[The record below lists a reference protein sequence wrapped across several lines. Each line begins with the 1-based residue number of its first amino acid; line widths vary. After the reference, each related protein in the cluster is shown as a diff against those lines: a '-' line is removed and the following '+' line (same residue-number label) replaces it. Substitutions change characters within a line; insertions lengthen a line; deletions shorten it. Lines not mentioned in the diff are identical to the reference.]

1 MAVYDRTQGQ
11 VSSSSSNLPALPSV
25 DIGSVL
31 VRSLQTALEG
41 SGGDESDL
49 PDKIAEGI
57 NRSNLIKGQKGGVS
71 KSSNSTSVSKSPVDN
86 LLNAEEKKRTKSYES
101 HLKRQEDAEK
111 KAREERAKRDQA
123 IEKAFDATLKG
134 LSTFAQNPLK
144 GLDNALQGGFKLA
157 FKGLDR
163 AFAALPFFKDKKDGK
178 DGKAGGGKNGGS
190 GDSKNGNV
198 ISPAELKATLLDSY
212 TSSKEIAAIAN
223 VVGNESNFQKN
234 IAAAIVDKRDLADE
248 KKKEDKKS
256 KGEKDKEEAKE
267 GKIEKKRDA
276 QAGEQ
281 LAATKGTNLLMGK
294 IVEGVVGL
302 GIVAVFL
309 PIIKGLIGRLIVNIS
324 NFFKTL
330 PARVKVAMVNFTTGI
345 QKVLLPL
352 FQKIPHWGSNLSE
365 EEQEAKKITGKEFAK
380 QNKQA
385 KKNAEGALS
394 MMLDEE
400 KQMKALESAGKTDSA
415 EYKQLKRDY
424 AANSKLFNDIKA
436 GTTPEG
442 KRYLELLEKDSR
454 GGETVESLEA
464 GRVAQVQKI
473 WEDQALA
480 MSENGTLTKAQFEYL
495 NKQAGGFSNDFVK
508 DIESRGFAKETRME
522 QWDRTGTE
530 YKNALVGTVKQT
542 GNDIFGN
549 VSVNE
554 FGPGAKH
561 DVRVNT
567 VVYNQSNPSMG
578 N

>member
-31 VRSLQTALEG
+31 IRSLQTALEG
-41 SGGDESDL
+41 NGGDDSDL

-71 KSSNSTSVSKSPVDN
+71 KSSNSTSVSKSPIDN

-111 KAREERAKRDQA
+111 KAREERAKRDQT

-163 AFAALPFFKDKKDGK
+163 AFTALPFFKDKKDGK
-178 DGKAGGGKNGGS
+178 DGGGKNGGS

-223 VVGNESNFQKN
+223 VVGNEANFQKN
-234 IAAAIVDKRDLADE
+234 IAVAIADRHTGDLADE
-248 KKKEDKKS
+248 KKKEDRKP

-267 GKIEKKRDA
+267 ANIEKKRDT

-294 IVEGVVGL
+294 IVGGVAAL

-309 PIIKGLIGRLIVNIS
+309 PIIKGLIGRLVVNIS

-345 QKVLLPL
+345 QKLLLPL

-385 KKNAEGALS
+385 KKDAEGALS

-424 AANSKLFNDIKA
+424 AANSKLFNDIKS

-442 KRYLELLEKDSR
+442 RRYLELLEKDSR

-473 WEDQALA
+473 WEEQALA